1 MSVFDPQGPTKGGYI
16 MDCESLHLYFD
27 GELDTVAAI
36 AFERHLETCAQCR
49 ADLAEF
55 RAIRRHLQDELTRMP
70 AGESFEQK
78 IHSGLDADPANEAPI
93 RRRGWNWQKLAVA
106 AAMVAMV
113 SSGTTFYLEQPSEES
128 LWTHGIVNAH
138 ERALLAGHTIDVASS
153 SRHTVKP
160 WFSGKTT
167 IAPLV
172 ADLSDVGY
180 PLIGGRLDVPLD
192 RAMPVIVY
200 GAGPHLISLYM
211 RPADGESGPHLAKLD
226 GFSVLGWRQGGF
238 AFTAVSDADGTELGK
253 FQQAFALKA
262 VTLR

>member
-1 MSVFDPQGPTKGGYI
+1 MSAFDPMGYI

-27 GELDTVAAI
+27 GELDTVTAL
-36 AFERHLETCAQCR
+36 AFEKHLETCAQCR

-55 RAIRRHLQDELTRMP
+55 REIRRHLQSELSRMP
-70 AGESFEQK
+70 ASDGLRQK
-78 IHSGLDADPANEAPI
+78 IQSGLDAGDEAEPPL
-93 RRRGWNWQKLAVA
+93 RRRGWTWQKLAVA

-128 LWTHGIVNAH
+128 LWAHGLVNAH

-172 ADLSDVGY
+172 ADLSDAGF
-180 PLIGGRLDVPLD
+180 PLIGGRLDVPVD
-192 RAMPVIVY
+192 RAMPAIVY
-200 GAGPHLISLYM
+200 GAGPHLVSLYM
-211 RPADGESGPHLAKLD
+211 RPAEGTRAPRLVKID
-226 GFSVLGWRQGGF
+226 GFSLLTWWQSGF
-238 AFTAVSDADGTELGK
+238 AFTAVSDADGAELGK
-253 FQQAFALKA
+253 FQQAFAAKA
-262 VTLR
+262 ATMP

>member
-1 MSVFDPQGPTKGGYI
+1 MSVFDPLGYI

-36 AFERHLETCAQCR
+36 AFEKHLETCAQCR

-55 RAIRRHLQDELTRMP
+55 RDIRRHLQAELTRMP
-70 AGESFEQK
+70 AGDGLQQK
-78 IHSGLDADPANEAPI
+78 IQSSLDADLEDEAPV
-93 RRRGWNWQKLAVA
+93 RRRGRSWQKLALA
-106 AAMVAMV
+106 AAVVAMV

-128 LWTHGIVNAH
+128 LWLHGIVNAH

-172 ADLSDVGY
+172 ADLGDAGF

-192 RAMPVIVY
+192 RAMPAIVY

-211 RPADGESGPHLAKLD
+211 RPADGESAPHHAKLD
-226 GFSVLGWRQGGF
+226 GFSVLAWRQGGF
-238 AFTAVSDADGTELGK
+238 AFTAVSDADGAELGK
-253 FQQAFALKA
+253 FQQAFATKA
-262 VTLR
+262 AAMP